1 MKGTLYVVFNTWF
14 NNEIM
19 ELLMEVCIPPFLW
32 NIQAYANT
40 DNINKPW
47 KPKVTFEV
55 SQCTNPAFLTDIPLY
70 FPMCEC
76 CVVKSDHLWL

>member
-55 SQCTNPAFLTDIPLY
+55 S
-70 FPMCEC
+70 
-76 CVVKSDHLWL
+76 